1 MRLSGQMANAV
12 VTFTESV
19 LLKRKLEQTFFSLFL
34 HPLLHSRST
43 MAASTQTQTLTNGH
57 SNPLRLVGEKLA
69 AEPEYKYARFL
80 PSVAPP
86 SGVLPPL
93 EEFTH
98 VDPAHRA
105 KNLANPRAVF
115 EAPGVQ
121 VSHIIPATGS
131 EVRGLK
137 LHELDASGRDQVALE
152 VAKRGVIAF
161 RDQEFGEQ
169 TFDWLKNWGSVRL
182 FISSP
187 PSPSLSLTKSPVTF
201 LQHFGRLHVH
211 QTSTH
216 PEGGESP
223 CLTRTE
229 KVAC

>member
-1 MRLSGQMANAV
+1 
-12 VTFTESV
+12 
-19 LLKRKLEQTFFSLFL
+19 
-34 HPLLHSRST
+34 
-43 MAASTQTQTLTNGH
+43 MAASTQTKTLTNDH

-105 KNLANPRAVF
+105 KKLANPRAIF

-131 EVRGLK
+131 EVRGVK

-152 VAKRGVIAF
+152 VAKRGVVAF

-169 TFDWLKNWGSVRL
+169 SFDWLKEWGSVRL
-182 FISSP
+182 SSALSTVSFADSTPSPFCSTLADCTSTRRLRIPREVSRPDQLSQRRLRADGSP
-187 PSPSLSLTKSPVTF
+187 PLCFQLP
-201 LQHFGRLHVH
+201 RLVLRCPP
-211 QTSTH
+211 TD
-216 PEGGESP
+216 
-223 CLTRTE
+223 
-229 KVAC
+229 

>member
-1 MRLSGQMANAV
+1 
-12 VTFTESV
+12 
-19 LLKRKLEQTFFSLFL
+19 
-34 HPLLHSRST
+34 
-43 MAASTQTQTLTNGH
+43 MAASTQTKTLTNDH

-105 KNLANPRAVF
+105 KKLANPRAIF

-131 EVRGLK
+131 EVRGVK

-152 VAKRGVIAF
+152 VAKRGVVAF

-169 TFDWLKNWGSVRL
+169 SFDWLKEWGSVRL
-182 FISSP
+182 SSALSTVSFADSLHRLSAALWPTARP
-187 PSPSLSLTKSPVTF
+187 PDVYASR
-201 LQHFGRLHVH
+201 GR
-211 QTSTH
+211 
-216 PEGGESP
+216 
-223 CLTRTE
+223 
-229 KVAC
+229 